1 MRTVENARDRTVLA
15 RDAGLPRASF
25 ISALAGTMV
34 GYGTSIVLVAV
45 AAGIAARVSNT
56 ATSTLTTYDWRRIG
70 GGAAAVLAVALL
82 VSYLF
87 GGYVAGRMARRAGA
101 LNGLLVFVLSIVVVG
116 VAAAIIG
123 TKTDSG
129 TIVDGLRRAG
139 IPTTTGEWRDIG
151 TVAGVASL
159 AAILVGSILGG
170 ALGERWH
177 GKLLTRALD
186 PEIGPEADAR
196 AAQAAAAARARREQ
210 AASTT
215 YQSRP
220 LVAGRS
226 ADRKMRTRADMPGVA
241 YSEED
246 DAVYDETGQVVDE
259 PHRPVARARLRNVRR
274 LEAPLA
280 SEGQPLGRRRR

>member
-25 ISALAGTMV
+25 ISGLAGTMV
-34 GYGTSIVLVAV
+34 AYGASIVLVAV

-56 ATSTLTTYDWRRIG
+56 DTSTLTSYDWRRIG
-70 GGAAAVLAVALL
+70 GGSAVVLAVALL

-101 LNGLLVFVLSIVVVG
+101 LNGFLVFVLSIAVVG
-116 VAAAIIG
+116 VAVALIG

-129 TIVDGLRRAG
+129 TIVDDLRRAG
-139 IPTTTGEWRDIG
+139 IPTTTSEWRDIG
-151 TVAGVASL
+151 TVAGIASL
-159 AAILVGSILGG
+159 AAMLIGSVLGG

-186 PEIGPEADAR
+186 PEIGPEAEAR
-196 AAQAAAAARARREQ
+196 AAQDEARVRRER
-210 AASTT
+210 ATDTA
-215 YQSRP
+215 YRSRP
-220 LVAGRS
+220 FVAGRS
-226 ADRKMRTRADMPGVA
+226 TDHKMRTRADMPGVA
-241 YSEED
+241 YSEDD
-246 DAVYDETGQVVDE
+246 DAVYDDTGQVVDE

-274 LEAPLA
+274 LEEPPAP
-280 SEGQPLGRRRR
+280 EGRPLGRRRR

>member
-34 GYGTSIVLVAV
+34 AYGTSIVVVAV

-56 ATSTLTTYDWRRIG
+56 DTSTLTTYDWRRIG
-70 GGAAAVLAVALL
+70 GGAAAVLAIALL

-101 LNGLLVFVLSIVVVG
+101 LNGFLVFVLSIVVVG
-116 VAAAIIG
+116 VAVAIIG

-129 TIVDGLRRAG
+129 TIVDDLRRAG
-139 IPTTTGEWRDIG
+139 IPTTTSEWRDIG
-151 TVAGVASL
+151 TVAGIASL
-159 AAILVGSILGG
+159 AAMLLGSVLGG

-186 PEIGPEADAR
+186 PEIGPEAEAR
-196 AAQAAAAARARREQ
+196 AAQDEARVRRER
-210 AASTT
+210 ATDTAYSG
-215 YQSRP
+215 RP

-226 ADRKMRTRADMPGVA
+226 ADRTMRTRADMPGVA

-246 DAVYDETGQVVDE
+246 DAVYDDTGQVVDE
-259 PHRPVARARLRNVRR
+259 PRRPVARARLRNVRR
-274 LEAPLA
+274 LEEPPAP
-280 SEGQPLGRRRR
+280 EGRPLGRRRR

>member
-34 GYGTSIVLVAV
+34 AYGTSIVVVAV

-56 ATSTLTTYDWRRIG
+56 DTSTLTTYDWRRIG
-70 GGAAAVLAVALL
+70 GGAAAVLAIALL

-101 LNGLLVFVLSIVVVG
+101 LNGFLVFVLSIVVVG
-116 VAAAIIG
+116 VAVAIIG

-129 TIVDGLRRAG
+129 TIVDDLRRAG
-139 IPTTTGEWRDIG
+139 IPTTASEWRDIG
-151 TVAGVASL
+151 TVAGIASL
-159 AAILVGSILGG
+159 AAMLLGSVLGG

-186 PEIGPEADAR
+186 PEIGPEAEAR
-196 AAQAAAAARARREQ
+196 AAQDEARVRRER
-210 AASTT
+210 ATDTA
-215 YQSRP
+215 YRSRP

-226 ADRKMRTRADMPGVA
+226 ADRTMRTRADMPGVA

-246 DAVYDETGQVVDE
+246 DAVYDDTGQVVDE
-259 PHRPVARARLRNVRR
+259 RRRPVARARLRNVRR
-274 LEAPLA
+274 LEEPPAP
-280 SEGQPLGRRRR
+280 EGRPLGRRRR